1 MRSPKFCPIITH
13 TTWPIIPSRI
23 NKFVFDLVPKTNGK
37 VQVAQGRA
45 RGYGEHS
52 THYQDCAT
60 VLPCTYLACRQISR
74 VSWGS
79 PRRRLGHENRIIIRG
94 WFLGIVFP
102 TTLLLNPISGL
113 LLFVPWLL
121 LWLYISVGV
130 RQLDTPVSDSR
141 TLGFWIHPQ
150 DVESTHER
158 LVRTNTSQQWEW

>member
-1 MRSPKFCPIITH
+1 MINKTEPTNLMRSPKFCPIITH

-74 VSWGS
+74 VSWGF
-79 PRRRLGHENRIIIRG
+79 PRRRLGHENRIMPFSLPQYNHAICDYIRG
-94 WFLGIVFP
+94 WFLGIVSPYNTTFKPDLRSP
-102 TTLLLNPISGL
+102 T
-113 LLFVPWLL
+113 
-121 LWLYISVGV
+121 V
-130 RQLDTPVSDSR
+130 RIVVVIVVIYFCWCLTAGHWCV
-141 TLGFWIHPQ
+141 
-150 DVESTHER
+150 
-158 LVRTNTSQQWEW
+158 